1 MRKYNIKI
9 EDVETNTITE
19 LSNVNIKTILHT
31 FKKITSINQP
41 MELIRTKTKKIRIA
55 KDLYNQQVENIIKKF

>member
-19 LSNVNIKTILHT
+19 LSNANIKTILHT

-41 MELIRTKTKKIRIA
+41 IELIRTKSKKIRIA
-55 KDLYNQQVENIIKKF
+55 KDLYNQQVDNIIKNF